1 MNAIVL
7 PAGTTHV
14 HFEELVDLIAD
25 ALFPYTGP
33 DDARLRAGYALAN
46 IGEELDMDARAGK
59 LLLRNELTLGPHQV
73 PRGEKIVNAL
83 VTVEDLRDYVSRHR
97 KLTVTVEPSEDV
109 SESELSAGAMPETG
123 PRWVLAHPKRFP
135 GYRKPLYD
143 FLKAANVAGKER
155 PTAYDVL
162 DEWRRKPPTGILE
175 VIDDELKFENSKGEP
190 ATATLAAVKKS
201 IDRLTTQ

>member
-14 HFEELVDLIAD
+14 HFDELVDLIAD

-46 IGEELDMDARAGK
+46 IGEELEMDARAGK
-59 LLLRNELTLGPHQV
+59 LPLRNELTRGPHQV

-83 VTVEDLRDYVSRHR
+83 VTVEDLRAYVKDRE
-97 KLTVTVEPSEDV
+97 LTVVVESLENVPESAPV
-109 SESELSAGAMPETG
+109 SGSMPEAG
-123 PRWVLAHPKRFP
+123 PRWVLARPKRFP
-135 GYRKPLYD
+135 GYRKALYD
-143 FLKAANVAGKER
+143 FLKAANTAGKER

-162 DEWRRKPPTGILE
+162 DAWRREPPTGILE

-190 ATATLAAVKKS
+190 DTATMAAVKKS